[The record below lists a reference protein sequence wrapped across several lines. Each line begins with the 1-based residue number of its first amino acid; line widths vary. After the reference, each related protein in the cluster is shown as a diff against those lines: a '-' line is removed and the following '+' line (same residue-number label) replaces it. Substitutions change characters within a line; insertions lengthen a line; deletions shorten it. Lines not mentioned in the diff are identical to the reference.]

1 MPRLRTLLPAL
12 ALALV
17 ATATPAVAAPDA
29 DREALTK
36 LTDQVVEAGAPGAVI
51 GRRTEAGLLG
61 VASGKADL
69 GTGRKAAPGDRY
81 RIGSNTK
88 TMVAVVV
95 LQLVEEGKVGLDD
108 PVSRLL
114 PDLGLD
120 QRITVRH
127 LLNQTSGFHTDTKV
141 ASPPYGYDYNRF
153 HYFEPEQLVE
163 IALTN
168 TEPRA
173 EPGKR
178 FEYSN
183 TNYVLAGLVIERV
196 THHPVQFEL
205 QRRIFGPLKLRD
217 TSFPAYNPVIFG
229 RHLSGYLLGEGEP
242 PYDTTVYSMSWAWT
256 AGAVISTVQDETTF
270 LRALFN
276 GKLLSKRMFAEM
288 TTPGPNGQYAMAL
301 VKLPLDCAPG
311 GFVWGH
317 DGIVFGYLSSAFS
330 SADGSIQTAAV
341 GNAWILEDNGTPSS
355 LVTLAGAVA
364 ICGGSGDVA
373 AVDQAREALEQV
385 PGGDV
390 THP

>member
-1 MPRLRTLLPAL
+1 MRRLLLLLPAL
-12 ALALV
+12 VLLL
-17 ATATPAVAAPDA
+17 TAAPA
-29 DREALTK
+29 SAATEREALTG
-36 LTDQVVEAGAPGAVI
+36 LADRVVEAGAPGAIV
-51 GRRTEAGLLG
+51 GRRTDSGLTA
-61 VASGKADL
+61 VARGKADL
-69 GTGRKAAPGDRY
+69 ETGRPAGASDRY

-95 LQLVEEGKVGLDD
+95 LQLVQEGRLGLDD
-108 PVSRLL
+108 SVSRLL
-114 PDLGLD
+114 PGPGLD
-120 QRITVRH
+120 ERITVRH
-127 LLNQTSGFHTDTKV
+127 LLNQTSGFHTDTRI
-141 ASPPYGYDYNRF
+141 ASPPYGYEYNRF
-153 HYFEPEQLVE
+153 HYFEPEKLVE

-173 EPGKR
+173 EPGKQY
-178 FEYSN
+178 EYSN

-196 THHPVQFEL
+196 TRRPVQVEL

-229 RHLSGYLLGEGEP
+229 RHLSGYLLADGQP

-256 AGAVISTVQDETTF
+256 AGAVISTVHDETTF

-301 VKLPLDCAPG
+301 VKLPLACAPG

-330 SADGSIQTAAV
+330 TADGSVQTAAV
-341 GNAWILEDNGTPSS
+341 GNAWILDENGAPSS
-355 LVTLAGAVA
+355 LVTQVGAVA
-364 ICGGSGDVA
+364 LCGDAAGAADVA
-373 AVDQAREALEQV
+373 AVDETRESLEDV

-390 THP
+390 SHP